1 MGLETYRRKR
11 KFAQTPE
18 PSGRK
23 RTRRR
28 HKPIFV
34 IQKHDAT
41 RLHYDF
47 RLEVDGVLKSWAVPK
62 GPSLDPSVKR
72 MAVETE
78 DHPVEYA
85 TFEGVIPEGNYG
97 AGAVIVW
104 DTGTYRNMRDDESM
118 AEGLRKGRVT
128 FELDGKKLRGGYA
141 LRRFRGRDD
150 DAWLLI
156 KMDDEHA
163 DRREDVVETRPES
176 AKSGRTIEDLE
187 S

>member
-1 MGLETYRRKR
+1 MMGLETYRRKR
-11 KFAQTPE
+11 RFERTPE
-18 PSGRK
+18 PAGRK
-23 RTRRR
+23 RSSRRR
-28 HKPIFV
+28 KPIFV

-47 RLEVDGVLKSWAVPK
+47 RLEVDGVLKSWAVPR

-72 MAVETE
+72 MAIEVE
-78 DHPVEYA
+78 DHPMDYA

-104 DTGTYRNMRDDESM
+104 DKGNYENLYEDESM
-118 AEGLRKGRVT
+118 AEGLSKGRVT
-128 FELDGKKLRGGYA
+128 FALEGKKLRGGYT
-141 LRRFRGRDD
+141 LRRFRRED

-156 KMDDEHA
+156 KMDDEYA
-163 DRREDVVETRPES
+163 DRRRDILKARPES
-176 AKSGRTIEDLE
+176 AKSGRTIEDLA